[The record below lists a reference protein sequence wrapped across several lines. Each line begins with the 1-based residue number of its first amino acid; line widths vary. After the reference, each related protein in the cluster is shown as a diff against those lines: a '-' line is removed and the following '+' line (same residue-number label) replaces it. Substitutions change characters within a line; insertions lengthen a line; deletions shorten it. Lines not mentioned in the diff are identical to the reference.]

1 MPAQL
6 TTASSSLGGTHMHS
20 QPPTSSRSPVCPTAA
35 ADTMPRGRSLTLE
48 PEALQQD
55 VPQSHCPSV
64 RKETPAQASVQA
76 AGWSMHRP
84 GLADYLVLPFPVSG
98 SSLALH
104 IHFPR
109 VRYKGHLKP
118 QMPSATL
125 LFIEP
130 TLVRSCLT
138 PTTTTSSCG
147 PEPLLPRNGARTA
160 AA

>member
-1 MPAQL
+1 
-6 TTASSSLGGTHMHS
+6 MHS

-64 RKETPAQASVQA
+64 RKKTPAQASVRA

-109 VRYKGHLKP
+109 VRNKGHLKKKKVQNP
-118 QMPSATL
+118 KCPVPPCFL
-125 LFIEP
+125 
-130 TLVRSCLT
+130 
-138 PTTTTSSCG
+138 
-147 PEPLLPRNGARTA
+147 
-160 AA
+160 

>member
-1 MPAQL
+1 MAAQL
-6 TTASSSLGGTHMHS
+6 TTAPSSSGGTHMHS
-20 QPPTSSRSPVCPTAA
+20 QPPTGSRGPVCPKAA

-48 PEALQQD
+48 PEPLQQD

-64 RKETPAQASVQA
+64 RKETPAQASVWA

-84 GLADYLVLPFPVSG
+84 SLTDYLVLPFPVSG

-109 VRYKGHLKP
+109 VRNKGHLKNLKP

-125 LFIEP
+125 LFRANSGKVMPHSP
-130 TLVRSCLT
+130 TI
-138 PTTTTSSCG
+138 TSSCRSK
-147 PEPLLPRNGARTA
+147 PLLPQ
-160 AA
+160 